1 MFAGPEWKDK
11 QALMIVEFKPVR
23 KGRLTLV
30 ASPNAK
36 NGEEIW
42 LNGHKLEFD
51 KDRKVEFTPLEG
63 VNRFVIKKRGAL
75 AFLILEGEK
84 EQVVEFLPKK

>member
-1 MFAGPEWKDK
+1 MFAGPEWKNK

-30 ASPNAK
+30 SSPNAK
-36 NGEEIW
+36 RGEEIW
-42 LNGHKLEFD
+42 LNGHKFEFD

-63 VNRFVIKKRGAL
+63 VNRFVIKNRGPL
-75 AFLILEGEK
+75 AFLILNGEK
-84 EQVVEFLPKK
+84 EQNVEFLPKK